1 MSKLI
6 KEYIEDN
13 MIVQEYDSG
22 TIVKSINAQIYVPT
36 LDDIKNNKIQELED
50 KCNKILNGGFTSNC
64 LGTAR
69 KFSST
74 ELNRSLIV
82 GLVAKAQLLL
92 NNVDLPDKNLDWKAE
107 DDPVCY
113 AWTPQQ
119 ILVLGSDMSTF
130 MTNTI
135 KHKELL
141 QAYVK
146 ILTTVEEVNSLTW
159 DIIILD

>member
-1 MSKLI
+1 M
-6 KEYIEDN
+6 
-13 MIVQEYDSG
+13 
-22 TIVKSINAQIYVPT
+22 
-36 LDDIKNNKIQELED
+36 
-50 KCNKILNGGFTSNC
+50 
-64 LGTAR
+64 
-69 KFSST
+69 
-74 ELNRSLIV
+74 
-82 GLVAKAQLLL
+82 GLVSKAQLLL
-92 NNVDLPDKNLDWKAE
+92 NNADLPDKNLDWKAE
-107 DDPVCY
+107 DEPVCY

-119 ILVLGSDMSTF
+119 ILILGSDMSTF